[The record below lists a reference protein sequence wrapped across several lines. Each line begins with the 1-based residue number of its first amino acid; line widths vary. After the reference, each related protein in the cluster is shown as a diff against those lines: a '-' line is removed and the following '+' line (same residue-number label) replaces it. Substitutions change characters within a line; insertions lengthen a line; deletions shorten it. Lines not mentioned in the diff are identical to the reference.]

1 MAKCYFAKHKLVWEL
16 LDGNLKNK
24 IEIQWSDIV
33 ALKANYAE
41 DGLGTLDVVVSYI
54 FIAKLWNMNLVLSN
68 MMIYRCFFQL
78 ARQPLFF
85 REINPQP
92 KKHTLWQ
99 ATADFTG
106 GEASRH
112 RYLI

>member
-1 MAKCYFAKHKLVWEL
+1 MFYTVFCCFHSL
-16 LDGNLKNK
+16 LK
-24 IEIQWSDIV
+24 
-33 ALKANYAE
+33 
-41 DGLGTLDVVVSYI
+41 
-54 FIAKLWNMNLVLSN
+54 
-68 MMIYRCFFQL
+68 L

-106 GEASRH
+106 GEASKYRFVGVLISAAFEYERH
-112 RYLI
+112 RKRLLNLVVSCIGFILIEIT